1 MNDFG
6 IIIGVLVGAYFI
18 YNMNKPPAPQ
28 STPGGQAISVNPR
41 LILATGSNPGMGPT
55 QQAPM
60 PVNSL
65 SLAKGAMLTDI
76 APAVINP
83 TGFTLADVGY
93 APTSGPTQ
101 SLGRCLPNGTCYP

>member
-41 LILATGSNPGMGPT
+41 LILATGSNPGM
-55 QQAPM
+55 
-60 PVNSL
+60 VNSL

>member
-6 IIIGVLVGAYFI
+6 IIIGVLVGAWFI

-41 LILATGSNPGMGPT
+41 LILATGSNPGTGPT
-55 QQAPM
+55 QQAPQFAG
-60 PVNSL
+60 PVNT
-65 SLAKGAMLTDI
+65 MPTDI
-76 APAVINP
+76 APSVISP
-83 TGFTLADVGY
+83 TGFTLASVGY
-93 APTSGPTQ
+93 APTSGPTE